1 MSNTSSTYVVEEEN
15 YQALTEEVIALRQG
29 EERWQ
34 GEYTNHYNWF
44 YLNSPYPSKRIFT
57 LRLEQQNSP
66 LIGTQGLFTRNWK
79 TDFGITK
86 VSVIGDMFV
95 AKAHRTLGPALK
107 LLRHVTEK
115 ACENADI
122 IYSFPNKNAEPVFKR
137 IGYKKVNDLT
147 RYSRPLRSKDILQSH
162 ANLKMLTPFSRIIDF
177 CLFIELH
184 LRGFFTPNY
193 NVEIRKPSDNEL
205 DALWEDANKHYSIIG
220 ERNAAFIKWRLVNH
234 TKNNTQLAIIRKQND
249 NSIQSYIVFETDS
262 QGHIDIDDIL
272 CRHGASQIKSMLV
285 AFLLY
290 AYREKIKTV
299 SFVFSGNSDIKESL
313 SALRM
318 HPRESKPV
326 YCYTSQSS
334 PENTLINFTQSV
346 FIATADQD

>member
-1 MSNTSSTYVVEEEN
+1 MSDASSTYVVEEEE
-15 YQALTEEVIALRQG
+15 YQTLTEEVITLRQG

-57 LRLEQQNSP
+57 LRLEQQASP

-79 TDFGITK
+79 TDFGISK
-86 VSVIGDMFV
+86 ISVIGDMYV

-107 LLRHVTEK
+107 LLRHVTDQ
-115 ACENADI
+115 ACQDTDI

-147 RYSRPLRSKDILQSH
+147 RYSRPLRCKEILQSH
-162 ANLKMLTPFSRIIDF
+162 QKLKMLTPFSRLIDF

-193 NVEIRKPSDNEL
+193 NVDIQQPNEDEL
-205 DALWEDANKHYSIIG
+205 NDLWVDANMHYSMIG
-220 ERNAAFIKWRLVNH
+220 KRDAAFIKWRLANH
-234 TKNNTQLAIIRKQND
+234 TKNNTQLAIIRKQCD
-249 NSIQSYIVFETDS
+249 NTIQSYVIFETDA

-272 CRHGASQIKSMLV
+272 CRNGAKQLKSMLV

-290 AYREKIKTV
+290 AYGKKIKTV
-299 SFVFSGNSDIKESL
+299 SFVFSGNSEIKDTL

-326 YCYTSQSS
+326 YCYASSSS
-334 PENTLINFTQSV
+334 PENALINFARSV
-346 FIATADQD
+346 FITTADQD